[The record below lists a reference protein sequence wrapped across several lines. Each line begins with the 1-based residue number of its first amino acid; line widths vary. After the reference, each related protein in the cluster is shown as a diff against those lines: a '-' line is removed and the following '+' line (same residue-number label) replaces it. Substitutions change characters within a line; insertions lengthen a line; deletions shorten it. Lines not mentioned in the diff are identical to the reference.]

1 MQAEVWACP
10 TPAICCSSGNRP
22 ACSCPH
28 HATFQTPLPCC
39 GSTPRTAA
47 AATAPRHLTFPL
59 SPPNSTCLRHT
70 ALQVFLGT
78 LRDSE
83 VERVNDKVGQA
94 VIETCLAMT
103 IFREDITASF
113 LT

>member
-1 MQAEVWACP
+1 M
-10 TPAICCSSGNRP
+10 P
-22 ACSCPH
+22 ACS
-28 HATFQTPLPCC
+28 QLGVPCC
-39 GSTPRTAA
+39 AAPLARTASH
-47 AATAPRHLTFPL
+47 PRHPCPPANPPL
-59 SPPNSTCLRHT
+59 LSLHCPALRCP